1 MADKLWLLWMLLG
14 AILLIGEMLTVGFF
28 LLWFSVG
35 AFLAGVI
42 ALLGLSRFWQLLVF
56 VLVSGILFAIS
67 RKFAEKVTNS
77 QPEGI
82 GANRMSGKQ
91 GVVLEEI
98 NNEKNIG
105 KVRIDRDEW
114 RADSKNNEIIPEGTH
129 IKVIEIKGTRLIV
142 EPIQEKQEQKQE
154 GE

>member
-1 MADKLWLLWMLLG
+1 MADKLWLLWMILG

-35 AFLAGVI
+35 AFLAGII

-56 VLVSGILFAIS
+56 VVVSGVLFAIS
-67 RKFAEKVTNS
+67 RKFAEKVTES
-77 QPEGI
+77 QPSGI
-82 GANRMSGKQ
+82 GANRMLGKE

-98 NNEKNIG
+98 NNEKNVG

-114 RADSKNNEIIPEGTH
+114 RADSKDDSVIPEGAR
-129 IKVIEIKGTRLIV
+129 IKVIEVKGTRLVV
-142 EPIQEKQEQKQE
+142 ETVK
-154 GE
+154 

>member
-1 MADKLWLLWMLLG
+1 MADKLWLLWMILG

-35 AFLAGVI
+35 AFLACII

-56 VLVSGILFAIS
+56 VVVSGVLFAIS
-67 RKFAEKVTNS
+67 RKFAEKVTES
-77 QPEGI
+77 QPSGI
-82 GANRMSGKQ
+82 GANRMLGKE

-98 NNEKNIG
+98 NNEKNVG

-114 RADSKNNEIIPEGTH
+114 RADSKDDSVIPEGAR
-129 IKVIEIKGTRLIV
+129 IKVIEVKGTRLVV
-142 EPIQEKQEQKQE
+142 ETVK
-154 GE
+154 